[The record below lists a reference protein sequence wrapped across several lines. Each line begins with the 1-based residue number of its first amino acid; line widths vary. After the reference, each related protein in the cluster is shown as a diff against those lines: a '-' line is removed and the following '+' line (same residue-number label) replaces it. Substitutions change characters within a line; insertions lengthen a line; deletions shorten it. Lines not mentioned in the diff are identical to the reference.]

1 MLADGRERV
10 RIKSGGTHCS
20 SIHRSMTRTHPITHN
35 TRTVV
40 TVCLCFV
47 ATTASRSACSHLIPM
62 KPGWHL
68 QQGWKAVSVFTRIQV
83 YQIPAFVRLHE
94 THVVAVAQRESAQR
108 VDLQK
113 HVHGEL
119 AYAICAGT

>member
-1 MLADGRERV
+1 M
-10 RIKSGGTHCS
+10 RIKYGGTHCS

-40 TVCLCFV
+40 TVCLWFV

-68 QQGWKAVSVFTRIQV
+68 QQGWKAVSVFTFAF
-83 YQIPAFVRLHE
+83 AFVRLHE
-94 THVVAVAQRESAQR
+94 MNVVAVA
-108 VDLQK
+108 
-113 HVHGEL
+113 
-119 AYAICAGT
+119 